1 MGQKNLGYKWCS
13 LETGTYTA
21 SRVNVVVVIIIIMKV
36 SNG

>member
-1 MGQKNLGYKWCS
+1 MGQKNLGYKWSS

-21 SRVNVVVVIIIIMKV
+21 SRVNVIIFIMKV

>member
-1 MGQKNLGYKWCS
+1 MGQKNLGYKWSS

-21 SRVNVVVVIIIIMKV
+21 SRVNVVIIFIMKV